1 MLSTSHQ
8 FQVFLTKLTRS
19 PSLGQGVKTL
29 IITRRFLSPLHS
41 TTPELEPVGYQNW
54 IYTAVATL
62 PSFLTKLETL
72 QFRALHTMHPIFIV
86 LTSQF
91 KSIRHLQLFNLSQ
104 QSFSEYVQ
112 LVNRFPQLQALSIE
126 YHKLPKSGHCVPI
139 RRCRLRQ
146 LVIGI
151 SDDDMGSGDALQSML
166 SSTAWLSAIEFLSI
180 SVSHTTLPDYTTMD
194 LILQRCARTLR
205 CLMLDFDA
213 TEEVKY
219 EIPSLTH
226 LAALEWVSLAAPLE
240 SVMLFLESLP
250 QGPLHSIEAIQICPK
265 DVTFKKISDTK
276 YRSNFRALDESL
288 NAPNSKFA
296 ALKYFTY
303 YTEDSMEDST
313 EIVQTAFREMMPK
326 SYERG
331 ILWWGDIDAEDVVGE
346 QTGSSR
352 WGILYRLPSQFFVY
366 HRMSK
371 RVSHYIT
378 SP

>member
-1 MLSTSHQ
+1 
-8 FQVFLTKLTRS
+8 
-19 PSLGQGVKTL
+19 
-29 IITRRFLSPLHS
+29 
-41 TTPELEPVGYQNW
+41 
-54 IYTAVATL
+54 
-62 PSFLTKLETL
+62 
-72 QFRALHTMHPIFIV
+72 
-86 LTSQF
+86 
-91 KSIRHLQLFNLSQ
+91 
-104 QSFSEYVQ
+104 
-112 LVNRFPQLQALSIE
+112 
-126 YHKLPKSGHCVPI
+126 
-139 RRCRLRQ
+139 
-146 LVIGI
+146 
-151 SDDDMGSGDALQSML
+151 
-166 SSTAWLSAIEFLSI
+166 
-180 SVSHTTLPDYTTMD
+180 
-194 LILQRCARTLR
+194 
-205 CLMLDFDA
+205 
-213 TEEVKY
+213 
-219 EIPSLTH
+219 
-226 LAALEWVSLAAPLE
+226 
-240 SVMLFLESLP
+240 MLFLESLP

-378 SP
+378 SPWCAMLISEYDFSYLSVKRGACYGCSHVLCAIATPSLLRTDTRLSSHQVEFHQDCCCVVA